1 MKLFAR
7 VIMCAACVLSLAPA
21 VHAQTTATGAAG
33 DPWSFSVG
41 LNGAYEG
48 NALFVGPDQEEEFS
62 HSVAANLGRNW
73 VLRRG
78 SAQLGASASQYFY
91 RETTSLNDFRYNV
104 GGSFSHAIT
113 RRLTWSLGSNVS
125 SGLARD
131 AEVLI
136 ESGVVLPSV
145 ETRTS
150 SSSSNLSYALSRR
163 SQLGW
168 SVSQTG
174 VGFSS
179 GLFQGGSTLGS
190 VLSWT
195 HGVGRSQ
202 SLGLS
207 YDYSRAFIDDLDTTT
222 VQGLSGTWSGI
233 VGTWTAH
240 ASAGVR
246 PYTVPEESGYR
257 FSFGMNAGLTKPL
270 RPGETIGVNYDRSVT
285 STFGLDAGNNLV
297 QSLSGNYSRALTR
310 SLGASV
316 SGSYSLSSDPVT
328 ELESRGQT
336 AAASLSYRVTPRLG
350 VSVSTS
356 FYSYTIPAS
365 ERVSSYNMTTGLTYG
380 FSWR

>member
-1 MKLFAR
+1 MKLPAR
-7 VIMCAACVLSLAPA
+7 VMMCAACVLSVASA
-21 VHAQTTATGAAG
+21 VHAQTSSTG
-33 DPWSFSVG
+33 DPWTFSVG
-41 LNGAYEG
+41 LNGSYEG
-48 NALFVGPDQEEEFS
+48 NALFVGPDEEEEFS
-62 HSVAANLGRNW
+62 HSLAANLGRNW

-113 RRLTWSLGSNVS
+113 RRLTWALGSNVS

-136 ESGVVLPSV
+136 DSGVVLPSV

-163 SQLGW
+163 SQLAW
-168 SVSQTG
+168 SVSQSG

-190 VLSWT
+190 SLSWS

-202 SLGLS
+202 SLGVS
-207 YDYSRAFIDDLDTTT
+207 YDYSRAFMDDLDNT
-222 VQGLSGTWSGI
+222 VQGVSGTWSGI

-246 PYTVPEESGYR
+246 PYTIPEESGYR

-297 QSLSGNYSRALTR
+297 QSVSGNYSRALTR
-310 SLGASV
+310 SIGASV
-316 SGSYSLSSDPVT
+316 SGSYSLSNDPVT
-328 ELESRGQT
+328 ELESSGQT
-336 AAASLSYRVTPRLG
+336 AAASLSYRVTQRLG
-350 VSVSTS
+350 VSVSGS
-356 FYSYTIPAS
+356 FYSYEIPAS